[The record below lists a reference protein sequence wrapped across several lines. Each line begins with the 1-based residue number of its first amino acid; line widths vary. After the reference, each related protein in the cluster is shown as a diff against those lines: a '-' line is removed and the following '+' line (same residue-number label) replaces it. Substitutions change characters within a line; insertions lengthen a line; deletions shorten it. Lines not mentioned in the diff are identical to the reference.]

1 MGDRKVVKATN
12 NATVLNIGISK
23 NVQSHEIV
31 EANNGELA
39 SVCNYTNVFAN
50 LLGKLNKYCCFK
62 FFYNYFKKRN
72 TRKWGSPKF
81 TVKAKCMMEGSPVVA
96 KVQQFFSDENTF
108 EENLTTQFDG
118 DIN

>member
-1 MGDRKVVKATN
+1 M
-12 NATVLNIGISK
+12 
-23 NVQSHEIV
+23 
-31 EANNGELA
+31 
-39 SVCNYTNVFAN
+39 
-50 LLGKLNKYCCFK
+50 
-62 FFYNYFKKRN
+62 
-72 TRKWGSPKF
+72 GSPKF